1 MDSKIKNRWQIRLA
15 VVIIFAIGFLAGGL
29 AMNIYHNR
37 QASASNPYEGRG
49 GGFERLIKRLDLTQ
63 EQDAQ
68 VRAIFDDARSQLRE
82 VRQQSEPRF
91 LEVRKQADERL
102 KTVLTPGQWEQFQ
115 QMKSELKE
123 RRSNGRGRRDR
134 GQGPGSRE

>member
-1 MDSKIKNRWQIRLA
+1 MDSKVKNRWQIRLA

-37 QASASNPYEGRG
+37 QAGPAREGEGRR
-49 GGFERLIKRLDLTQ
+49 GGFERLINRLDLTD
-63 EQDAQ
+63 EQDTQ
-68 VRAIFDDARSQLRE
+68 VRAIFDDVRSQLRE
-82 VRQQSEPRF
+82 IRKESEPRF

-102 KTVLTPGQWEQFQ
+102 KAVLTPGQWEQFQ

-123 RRSNGRGRRDR
+123 RRTNGRGRRDR
-134 GQGPGSRE
+134 KE

>member
-37 QASASNPYEGRG
+37 QASSAHREEGRG
-49 GGFERLIKRLDLTQ
+49 GGFERLIKRLDLTE

-68 VRAIFDDARSQLRE
+68 VRTIFDDVRSQLRE
-82 VRQQSEPRF
+82 IRQQSEPRF

-102 KTVLTPGQWEQFQ
+102 KAVLTPEQWDRFQ
-115 QMKSELKE
+115 QMKSEFKE
-123 RRSNGRGRRDR
+123 RRSNSRGRRER
-134 GQGPGSRE
+134 GQGPGNRE